1 MLTQSLDHTV
11 PVSGGPQQIN
21 LWGDKRAET
30 EGQVSRGGQGT
41 AGGAAGKEAEKLQEP
56 SVLLC
61 TAWTGAAQSG
71 CWGPGVHAQR
81 AKEKVWEQQPGWEAL
96 SLCRG

>member
-41 AGGAAGKEAEKLQEP
+41 AGGAAGK
-56 SVLLC
+56 
-61 TAWTGAAQSG
+61 GG
-71 CWGPGVHAQR
+71 
-81 AKEKVWEQQPGWEAL
+81 
-96 SLCRG
+96 